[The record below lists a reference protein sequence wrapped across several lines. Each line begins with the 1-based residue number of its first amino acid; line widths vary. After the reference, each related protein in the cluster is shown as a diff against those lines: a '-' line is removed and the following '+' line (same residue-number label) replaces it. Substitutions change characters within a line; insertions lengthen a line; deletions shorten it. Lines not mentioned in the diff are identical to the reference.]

1 MGAIARKVGISE
13 NTVKSFCRRNA
24 QKEDKPVTGAGEHRC
39 LCCGAPVAQQAGR
52 KKRSSALTSAE
63 TSGGMP
69 ISIKLTAG
77 RSGRSSV
84 QTAAGPFR
92 FTGAPRESTAAMPA
106 TSSIGLEVAA
116 VSKEQLTN
124 EKLYQA
130 TMSMVR
136 RMLEKGLISEE
147 EYRQI
152 DTMFLEKYRPVF
164 GTLFSEIR

>member
-1 MGAIARKVGISE
+1 MRA
-13 NTVKSFCRRNA
+13 
-24 QKEDKPVTGAGEHRC
+24 
-39 LCCGAPVAQQAGR
+39 
-52 KKRSSALTSAE
+52 
-63 TSGGMP
+63 TSG
-69 ISIKLTAG
+69 T
-77 RSGRSSV
+77 
-84 QTAAGPFR
+84 
-92 FTGAPRESTAAMPA
+92 
-106 TSSIGLEVAA
+106 GLEVAA

>member
-1 MGAIARKVGISE
+1 M
-13 NTVKSFCRRNA
+13 
-24 QKEDKPVTGAGEHRC
+24 
-39 LCCGAPVAQQAGR
+39 
-52 KKRSSALTSAE
+52 
-63 TSGGMP
+63 
-69 ISIKLTAG
+69 
-77 RSGRSSV
+77 

-106 TSSIGLEVAA
+106 TSGIGLEVAA